1 MFKNLKVE
9 RSVYEVTDKSPFY
22 RELRPHKT
30 QRIVK
35 SGHLANLIESY
46 KNKGSALK
54 DVPILVDR
62 YGKIRDG
69 HHRYLAATAL
79 GIPYYIM
86 EVATT
91 YNNMIA
97 INTNQRNWNDGD
109 FANYWAVMGRTPYK
123 IYNKVKAEHP
133 YISYGVLVSIFN
145 KKSGRLQSDSKQ
157 FKEGNLTLDHLDHVS
172 KTVRQ
177 LAQLKDISK
186 NPPLDKSTHG
196 KQQFQEAMLEALQNV
211 SFDFEKFKKN
221 LTTKKHKLNI
231 LAKRTDMLKEI
242 YRIEKKGK

>member
-1 MFKNLKVE
+1 MFFTNLKTE
-9 RSVYEVTDKSPFY
+9 RQVYEVTDKSPIY
-22 RELRPHKT
+22 RELKPHRT
-30 QRIVK
+30 QRRVK
-35 SGHLANLIESY
+35 SGHLSGLIESY

-69 HHRYLAATAL
+69 HHRYLAAIAL
-79 GIPYYIM
+79 GIPYYVM
-86 EVATT
+86 QVSHMYE
-91 YNNMIA
+91 NMIA
-97 INTNQRNWNDGD
+97 INTNQWNWDDGD
-109 FANYWAVMGRTPYK
+109 FSNYWAIMGRIPYK
-123 IYNKVKAEHP
+123 IYNKVKEEHP

-157 FKEGNLTLDHLDHVS
+157 FKEGNLTLDNLDHVYR
-172 KTVRQ
+172 TVRQ
-177 LAQLKDISK
+177 LSQLKYLGK
-186 NPPLDKSTHG
+186 NPPLDKSTHS
-196 KQQFQEAMLEALQNV
+196 KQQFQSAMLEALQNV

-242 YRIEKKGK
+242 YKMEGK

>member
-1 MFKNLKVE
+1 MFTNLKVE

-35 SGHLANLIESY
+35 SSHLSNLIESY

-86 EVATT
+86 EVSTIT
-91 YNNMIA
+91 GHKDLKMLKRY
-97 INTNQRNWNDGD
+97 THL
-109 FANYWAVMGRTPYK
+109 
-123 IYNKVKAEHP
+123 KAE
-133 YISYGVLVSIFN
+133 
-145 KKSGRLQSDSKQ
+145 D
-157 FKEGNLTLDHLDHVS
+157 
-172 KTVRQ
+172 
-177 LAQLKDISK
+177 LALK
-186 NPPLDKSTHG
+186 LG
-196 KQQFQEAMLEALQNV
+196 
-211 SFDFEKFKKN
+211 
-221 LTTKKHKLNI
+221 
-231 LAKRTDMLKEI
+231 
-242 YRIEKKGK
+242 

>member
-1 MFKNLKVE
+1 MFTNLKVE
-9 RSVYEVTDKSPFY
+9 RSVYEVTDKSPLY

-35 SGHLANLIESY
+35 SSHLSNLIESY

-62 YGKIRDG
+62 YGKIREG
-69 HHRYLAATAL
+69 HHRYLAATSL

-86 EVATT
+86 QVSHMYE
-91 YNNMIA
+91 NMIA
-97 INTNQRNWNDGD
+97 INTNQRNWDDGD
-109 FANYWAVMGRTPYK
+109 FANYWDIMGRESYK
-123 IYNKVKAEHP
+123 MYNKVKAEHP
-133 YISYGVLVSIFN
+133 YISYGVLVCIFN
-145 KKSGRLQSDSKQ
+145 KKSGRYKADSKE
-157 FKEGNLTLDHLDHVS
+157 FKEGNLTLDHLDHVY
-172 KTVRQ
+172 KTVRK

-186 NPPLDKSTHG
+186 NPPLSKSTHA

-211 SFDFEKFKKN
+211 SFNFEKFKKK
-221 LTTKKHKLNI
+221 LSTKKHKLNI

-242 YRIEKKGK
+242 YKIEGK

>member
-1 MFKNLKVE
+1 MFKELKVE
-9 RSVYEVTDKSPFY
+9 RQVLEVTNKSPLY

-35 SGHLANLIESY
+35 SGHLSGLIESL

-69 HHRYLAATAL
+69 HYRYLAATAL

-86 EVATT
+86 QVSHMYE
-91 YNNMIA
+91 NMIA
-97 INTNQRNWNDGD
+97 INTNQWNWDDGD
-109 FANYWAVMGRTPYK
+109 FSNYWAIMGRIPYK

-172 KTVRQ
+172 RTVRQ
-177 LAQLKDISK
+177 LSQLKGIGK
-186 NPPLDKSTHG
+186 NPPLDKSTHS
-196 KQQFQEAMLEALQNV
+196 KQQFQSAMLEALQNV

-231 LAKRTDMLKEI
+231 LGKRTDMLKEI
-242 YRIEKKGK
+242 YKMEGK

>member
-1 MFKNLKVE
+1 MFTNLKVE
-9 RSVYEVTDKSPFY
+9 RSVYEVTDKSPLY

-35 SGHLANLIESY
+35 SSHLSNLIESY

-86 EVATT
+86 EVSTK
-91 YNNMIA
+91 YSNMIA

-109 FANYWAVMGRTPYK
+109 FANYWAIMGREPYK
-123 IYNKVKAEHP
+123 MYNKVKAEHP
-133 YISYGVLVSIFN
+133 YISYGVLVCIFN
-145 KKSGRLQSDSKQ
+145 KKSGRSQPDSKE
-157 FKEGNLTLDHLDHVS
+157 FKEGNLTLDHLDHVY
-172 KTVRQ
+172 KTVRK

-186 NPPLDKSTHG
+186 NPPLSKSTHA

-211 SFDFEKFKKN
+211 SFNFEKFKKK
-221 LTTKKHKLNI
+221 LSTKKHKLNI

-242 YRIEKKGK
+242 YKIEGK

>member
-1 MFKNLKVE
+1 MFTQLKVA

-86 EVATT
+86 EVSSK

>member
-1 MFKNLKVE
+1 MFTNLKVE
-9 RSVYEVTDKSPFY
+9 RSVYEVTDKSPLY
-22 RELRPHKT
+22 RELKPHKT

-35 SGHLANLIESY
+35 SGHLSNLIESY
-46 KNKGSALK
+46 LNKGSALK
-54 DVPILVDR
+54 DVPILVDKN
-62 YGKIRDG
+62 GKIRDG
-69 HHRYLAATAL
+69 LHRYLAATAL

-86 EVATT
+86 EVSSK

-109 FANYWAVMGRTPYK
+109 FANYWDVMGRTPYK

-133 YISYGVLVSIFN
+133 YISYGVLVCIFN
-145 KKSGRLQSDSKQ
+145 KKIGRSQTDSKQ
-157 FKEGNLTLDHLDHVS
+157 FKEGKLTLDHLDHVS

-177 LAQLKDISK
+177 LVQLKSISK
-186 NPPLDKSTHG
+186 NPPLDKSTHA

-231 LAKRTDMLKEI
+231 LAKRTDMVKEI
-242 YRIEKKGK
+242 YKIEEK